1 MTSIAIRS
9 GPAQFP
15 NMLKVAN
22 EMGCQLKPQPSNPNI
37 LAGLCPFHESRNLQ
51 EAKTLHVDI
60 QSTRFWCITCE
71 NAGNP
76 TAFIAKVWGIS
87 GSEVME
93 YIRQGYEIKPDRPKP
108 GPAEQVAPGRAS
120 PQNTAV
126 LTMASRFYSK
136 QVELSFPA
144 LSYLAKLGIE
154 PEDAIREGF
163 GYCSGDGLREHLEKR
178 GATPEEIQEST
189 LFQDRTGMEFMS
201 GCLVL
206 ADLDYTG
213 ACIWMMAMVPE
224 EGPKKWELPAHRPV
238 TRGIRGRRNQIFNM
252 RQADRRTGAVM
263 MTDDP
268 RLYLASIT
276 EEVPAILIPGIRR
289 DAIQNQADRISEI
302 ITRRNPRRMVIAMH
316 DRELGERTAR
326 NMRKAEAG
334 TRIGGTQPQRHPGTA
349 GPTEP
354 EPAGIHQQKAAGRT
368 AGSETGTRPG
378 IPAGSE
384 TGISAGG
391 PTPLAA
397 GGEKAGEPGKE
408 PIRKKNRQPWNRR
421 KTLEQVDPGQVE
433 SELDRDPREDGWS
446 ENQADP
452 GPEMETGPDPEP
464 EP

>member
-136 QVELSFPA
+136 QVWLSFPA

-302 ITRRNPRRMVIAMH
+302 IARRDPRRMVIAMH
-316 DRELGERTAR
+316 DRELGERIAR
-326 NMRKAEAG
+326 NTRKTDSRTQAEERSQSEIMEQLDPRSRNLKEF
-334 TRIGGTQPQRHPGTA
+334 TSRRQQESQPEAKQGPGPESQPEAKQESALA
-349 GPTEP
+349 GPPRSPRAEKRRRAK
-354 EPAGIHQQKAAGRT
+354 ERAERAREKAALEQ
-368 AGSETGTRPG
+368 A
-378 IPAGSE
+378 
-384 TGISAGG
+384 
-391 PTPLAA
+391 
-397 GGEKAGEPGKE
+397 EK
-408 PIRKKNRQPWNRR
+408 
-421 KTLEQVDPGQVE
+421 EQVDPGQPE
-433 SELDRDPREDGWS
+433 SELDHDPREDGWS